1 MNGNRLLYS
10 GAILSIG
17 FATLFTYA
25 SPLVLRSTIDS
36 IIGDKPLTAPQ
47 ILINLFTYLGGV
59 TVLRQKL
66 WYAGLLLVVIALFR
80 GCFNYLTG
88 RWSAAASESIALKL
102 RNDLY
107 ARLQKVPVP
116 FYFRFKTGDLVQRC
130 TSDVETIRKFFG
142 VQVVDV
148 GKSLLMLLLV
158 IPILFSL
165 DVKMAFLS
173 LAIIPAIITFAII
186 FFLKIKS
193 KFTIADE
200 SEGSMS
206 AMLQENLTGIRV
218 VRAFAREDYEIAK
231 FEEKNRLYRENVFN
245 LIRIL
250 GIYWG
255 LSDALIYFQTGLV
268 LVAGIFRVIQGEITL
283 GTLVAFMT
291 YEEFLL
297 WPIRAAGR
305 TLTDLGK
312 AFVSIGRISAI
323 LDAPLET
330 DSGWS
335 GGDSRIIGNIV
346 FDKVTFA
353 YKPGETVLKNISFTI
368 KAGETVVIIG
378 PTGSGK
384 STLVNLL
391 PRLWEIA
398 EGSILIDGRE
408 IRLYNRY
415 YLREQIG
422 IVLQEPFLYSKT
434 LQDNIL
440 LGTTNIQN
448 ENKLIEASQIA
459 AIHDE
464 ILTFEKG
471 YNTLVGERGVTLSGG
486 QKQRI
491 AIART
496 ILRNPPILIFDDSLS
511 ALDTKTETHIKN
523 ALSNRKGNATTIVIT
538 HRLNIAIDADHIIV
552 LENGTI
558 TQQGTHA
565 VLSESPGLYKR
576 LWELQ
581 TAGVN
586 INNPVSTQ
594 TGPEGSWPG

>member
-1 MNGNRLLYS
+1 LKGNRLLYS

-36 IIGDKPLTAPQ
+36 IIGDKPLAAPDP
-47 ILINLFTYLGGV
+47 LLNLFRYLGGV
-59 TVLRQKL
+59 AVLRQKL
-66 WYAGLLLVVIALFR
+66 WYAGLLLIGIALFR
-80 GCFNYLTG
+80 GVFNYLTG

-107 ARLQKVPVP
+107 SKLQKVPAP
-116 FYFRFKTGDLVQRC
+116 FYFRYKTGDLVQRC

-148 GKSLLMLLLV
+148 GKSLLMLLFV

-165 DVKMAFLS
+165 DVKMAFLAM
-173 LAIIPAIITFAII
+173 AIIPLIITFAVI

-193 KFTIADE
+193 KFKIADE
-200 SEGSMS
+200 SEGSLS
-206 AMLQENLTGIRV
+206 ATLQENLTGIRI
-218 VRAFAREDYEIAK
+218 VRAFAREDYEIGK
-231 FEEKNRLYRENVFN
+231 FKEKNSIYRKNVFN
-245 LIRIL
+245 LIRTL

-268 LVAGIFRVIQGEITL
+268 LIAGTYWTIQGEITL

-312 AFVSIGRISAI
+312 AFVSIGRIQAI
-323 LDAPLET
+323 LDEPPES
-330 DSGWS
+330 DSGYS
-335 GGDSRIIGNIV
+335 EGSDRIQGSIV
-346 FDKVTFA
+346 FDDVTFA
-353 YKPGETVLKNISFTI
+353 YEKGDPVLKNISFTI
-368 KAGETVVIIG
+368 AQGETVVIIG

-391 PRLWEIA
+391 PRLWEITK
-398 EGSILIDGRE
+398 GSILIDGKE
-408 IRLYNRY
+408 IRTYNRY
-415 YLREQIG
+415 YLRKQIG

-440 LGTTNIQN
+440 IGTSDNRN
-448 ENKLIEASQIA
+448 EHKLVEATQIA

-471 YNTLVGERGVTLSGG
+471 YDTLVGERGVTLSGG

-496 ILRNPPILIFDDSLS
+496 LLRNPPILIFDDSLS
-511 ALDTKTETHIKN
+511 ALDTKTEARINN
-523 ALSNRKGNATTIVIT
+523 ALAGRHGKATTIVIT
-538 HRLNIAIDADHIIV
+538 HRLNTAVNADHIIV
-552 LENGTI
+552 LENGVI
-558 TQQGTHA
+558 TQEGTHA
-565 VLSESPGLYKR
+565 ELFDTPGLYKR
-576 LWELQ
+576 LWDLQ
-581 TAGVN
+581 TAKE
-586 INNPVSTQ
+586 
-594 TGPEGSWPG
+594 GPWAE